1 MDIEIVNDWQIVDTK
16 IEGENSDDDLKL
28 QK

>member
-16 IEGENSDDDLKL
+16 IEGENNNDDLEL